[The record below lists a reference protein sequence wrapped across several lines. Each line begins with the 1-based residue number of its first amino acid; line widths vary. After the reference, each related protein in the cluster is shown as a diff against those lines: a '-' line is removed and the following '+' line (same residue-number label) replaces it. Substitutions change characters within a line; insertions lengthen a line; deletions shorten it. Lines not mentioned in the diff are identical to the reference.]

1 MTQEQ
6 LVQFGFIILP
16 FVLTGVLV
24 PLIKLIITK
33 LPASQQAHAL
43 QYVQQAVNAVE
54 QLATSNT
61 ANIPSA
67 SKKALAQQFATTL
80 LKNAGFTV
88 DAQVISTLIESAV
101 FLLNQKT
108 TVAAVPI
115 TITPRQ
121 AAPTTASAQPQNAST
136 VASTAVSSSVYDVT
150 QVTSQTGVI
159 PTVSTS

>member
-33 LPASQQAHAL
+33 LPASKQAHAM
-43 QYVQQAVNAVE
+43 QYVQLAVNAVE
-54 QLATSNT
+54 QLATAQT
-61 ANIPSA
+61 ADITSGT
-67 SKKALAQQFATTL
+67 KKALAQQFATVL

-88 DAQVISTLIESAV
+88 DAQVVSTLIESAV
-101 FLLNQKT
+101 YVINQSKTIALAPIPITPT
-108 TVAAVPI
+108 TVAS
-115 TITPRQ
+115 
-121 AAPTTASAQPQNAST
+121 APVAPVQNVAT
-136 VASTAVSSSVYDVT
+136 VASTPVSSSVYDVT

-159 PTVSTS
+159 PTVSAS